1 MKMILHEAIRM
12 NFPRGFGTGLAE
24 RFDETTAVQLVLEDG
39 FAAIAAIHD
48 VVDGAG
54 VFDAEFAGHAGHGCG
69 TPPKPSTQKHMDLRD

>member
-39 FAAIAAIHD
+39 FAAVAAIHD
-48 VVDGAG
+48 VVDRAG
-54 VFDAEFAGHAGHGCG
+54 IFDAQFAGHAGRPWN
-69 TPPKPSTQKHMDLRD
+69 TAQTVNSKTY